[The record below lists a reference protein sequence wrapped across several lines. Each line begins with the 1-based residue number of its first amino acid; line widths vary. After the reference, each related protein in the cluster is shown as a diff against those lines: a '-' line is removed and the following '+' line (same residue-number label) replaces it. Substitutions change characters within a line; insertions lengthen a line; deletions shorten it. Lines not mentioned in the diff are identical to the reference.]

1 MASIREQFEMP
12 SKTRTWSLAL
22 IIAGAVALVLG
33 FITKGMSSDE
43 HEKAL
48 FWGTLMYNSI
58 YFTLICNA
66 SMFFICATTL
76 AMGGWQMAFRR
87 IPEAISTMVKIFG
100 PITFVILIYIV
111 FIDHNHQIYHWLSDE
126 AKTDP
131 ILKRKIRIS

>member
-1 MASIREQFEMP
+1 MP

-66 SMFFICATTL
+66 SMFFYLCYHISDGWL
-76 AMGGWQMAFRR
+76 ANG
-87 IPEAISTMVKIFG
+87 IPQNSGSYFYNG
-100 PITFVILIYIV
+100 
-111 FIDHNHQIYHWLSDE
+111 
-126 AKTDP
+126 
-131 ILKRKIRIS
+131 

>member
-33 FITKGMSSDE
+33 FITKGMSTDE
-43 HEKAL
+43 HEKAV

-76 AMGGWQMAFRR
+76 AMGGWQMVFRR
-87 IPEAISTMVKIFG
+87 VPEAISKAV
-100 PITFVILIYIV
+100 ITLGIITWLILFYI
-111 FIDHNHQIYHWLSDE
+111 I
-126 AKTDP
+126 
-131 ILKRKIRIS
+131 